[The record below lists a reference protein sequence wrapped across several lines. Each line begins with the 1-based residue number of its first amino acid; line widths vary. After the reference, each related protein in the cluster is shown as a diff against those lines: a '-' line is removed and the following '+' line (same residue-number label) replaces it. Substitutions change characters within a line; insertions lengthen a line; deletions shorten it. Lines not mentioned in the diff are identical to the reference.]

1 MTRPAPEWPPERDR
15 APRAGASRLARSLA
29 RGIADRPLRVAA
41 DRLGYRLVR
50 SGFYSPLP
58 DLDSLPPEDRRSAL
72 AGIGFDSEEQLR
84 YLTDVIGRY
93 LGELDIP
100 DAGEPDQLFLRNGF
114 YEAGDAETLYAIVRA
129 RRPARVLELGSGFS
143 TQIIARA
150 LAVNGSGAH
159 HVFDPYARAGIDAIA
174 SVTRRSAG
182 EIADAEF
189 ARLERGDV
197 LFVDSTHIVKIGGE
211 LNRVVL
217 DALPLLAPGVAVHF
231 HDIFLPWDYPHAFFT
246 RLDMYLNEQYLL
258 QAFLAMNSE
267 YRILLAMS
275 AVGRLHPREVA
286 ELIPSV
292 RAGASPCAFWIERT
306 AAS

>member
-1 MTRPAPEWPPERDR
+1 VLGSERDGT
-15 APRAGASRLARSLA
+15 PRAGASRRARWLAR
-29 RGIADRPLRVAA
+29 RIADRALRVASE
-41 DRLGYRLVR
+41 RLGYQLVR

-58 DLDSLPPEDRRSAL
+58 DLDALPPEDRRSAM
-72 AGIGFDSEEQLR
+72 AGIRFDSEEQLR
-84 YLTDVIGRY
+84 YLTEVLGQY

-100 DAGEPDQLFLRNGF
+100 DAGEPGQLFRRNDF

-150 LAVNGSGAH
+150 LAANGGGVH
-159 HVFDPYARAGIDAIA
+159 HVFDPHARAGIDAIA

-182 EIADAEF
+182 EIADEEF
-189 ARLERGDV
+189 VRLEPGDV
-197 LFVDSTHIVKIGGE
+197 LFVDSTHIVKIGSE
-211 LNRVVL
+211 VNRVVL

-231 HDIFLPWDYPHAFFT
+231 HDVFLPWDYPHGFFT
-246 RLDMYLNEQYLL
+246 RLGMYLNEQYLL
-258 QAFLAMNSE
+258 QAFLALNSD

-292 RAGASPCAFWIERT
+292 RDGAAPCAFWIERT